1 MNLKIVRLDYTT
13 LNFNSVQEV
22 LENAQDYLMKVSGEV
37 AGPHDGEEVFKALP
51 ENFDRE
57 LKHVLGVYQENVM
70 IGVIDCFIGFPD
82 ANKSHIGLLL
92 LSERVQR
99 KGMGTLVYSKLEEY
113 LSQFSSIDTIRLSVV
128 ETNHSV
134 TRFWEKCGFG
144 KTGIVKPYTNKKV
157 VSRAIIMEKPFG
169 KHRKPHI

>member
-1 MNLKIVRLDYTT
+1 MNLKIVRLDYTP

-70 IGVIDCFIGFPD
+70 IGVIDCLIGFGLR
-82 ANKSHIGLLL
+82 SFSSFLSRRESRGLLG
-92 LSERVQR
+92 SDAYR
-99 KGMGTLVYSKLEEY
+99 TSY
-113 LSQFSSIDTIRLSVV
+113 
-128 ETNHSV
+128 
-134 TRFWEKCGFG
+134 
-144 KTGIVKPYTNKKV
+144 
-157 VSRAIIMEKPFG
+157 
-169 KHRKPHI
+169 